1 VNRPPLRPVSLQD
14 LRRIAD
20 TLAAL
25 RDHSVVGAVMR
36 SDRRQLR
43 VEMADGRLLVVG
55 VDLDPDGRPQL
66 EVDVVRPAAEQ
77 GRQLEVRF
85 ESA

>member
-1 VNRPPLRPVSLQD
+1 MTRSPVRPVSLQD

-20 TLAAL
+20 TLAAP
-25 RDHSVVGAVMR
+25 RGRTVGAAVMR

-43 VEMADGRLLVVG
+43 MEMVDGRLLVVG
-55 VDLDPDGRPQL
+55 LDVDDAGHPRL
-66 EVDVVRPAAEQ
+66 EVDVVQPAAEPA
-77 GRQLEVRF
+77 GQLEVSF

>member
-1 VNRPPLRPVSLQD
+1 VNRPSLRPVSLQD

-25 RDHSVVGAVMR
+25 RDHIVVGAVMR

-43 VEMADGRLLVVG
+43 VEMTDGQLLVVG
-55 VDLDPDGRPQL
+55 VDVDADGRPQL
-66 EVDVVRPAAEQ
+66 EVDVVRPAAEH
-77 GRQLEVRF
+77 GSQLEVRF

>member
-1 VNRPPLRPVSLQD
+1 MTRSPARPVSLQD

-25 RDHSVVGAVMR
+25 RGRTVGTAVMR

-43 VEMADGRLLVVG
+43 MEMTDGRLLVVG
-55 VDLDPDGRPQL
+55 LDVDDAGNPRL
-66 EVDVVRPAAEQ
+66 EVDVVQPAVEPA
-77 GRQLEVRF
+77 GQLEVSF